1 MHVGLKRAGIGV
13 VAVAALAVP
22 TVAYAQGDG
31 GGRPSGSAT
40 SEGCAPRDAAPV
52 PGPAPTTDPIPDP
65 VAAPTSGASVDVAG
79 SITITVNG
87 QSYRLVPVDAAPVPA
102 GPSTGLPTV
111 EPPPAA
117 EDAPGPV
124 TDSLADDVAADASE
138 VVKSEED
145 GGNSPGAIAAP

>member
-65 VAAPTSGASVDVAG
+65 VAAPTSGAPVDVAG
-79 SITITVNG
+79 SITIMVNG
-87 QSYRLVPVDAAPVPA
+87 QSYRLVPVDAAPVPGA
-102 GPSTGLPTV
+102 GPSTGSLTV
-111 EPPPAA
+111 EPMPAV
-117 EDAPGPV
+117 EDVPGPV
-124 TDSLADDVAADASE
+124 ADSLADDVTADVSE
-138 VVKSEED
+138 GAESEKD
-145 GGNSPGAIAAP
+145 GGSVG

>member
-40 SEGCAPRDAAPV
+40 SEGCAPRDTAPV

-65 VAAPTSGASVDVAG
+65 VAAPTSGAPVDVAG
-79 SITITVNG
+79 SITIMVNG
-87 QSYRLVPVDAAPVPA
+87 QSYRLVPVDAAPVPGA
-102 GPSTGLPTV
+102 GPSTGSLTV
-111 EPPPAA
+111 EPMPAV
-117 EDAPGPV
+117 EDVPGPV
-124 TDSLADDVAADASE
+124 ADSLADDVTADVSE
-138 VVKSEED
+138 GAESEKD
-145 GGNSPGAIAAP
+145 GGSVG